1 MVRNVLLSPDGAL
14 CESTDSGALVHWCT
28 GAGSGDHGKRGG
40 PWATDD
46 SNALPP
52 PPPPSAF
59 HLTLREVVNHSGVV
73 GVISVPSSSYNICIT
88 CQPGPTMYSV
98 HHVNCKPGPTWAVDW

>member
-1 MVRNVLLSPDGAL
+1 MHW
-14 CESTDSGALVHWCT
+14 CSGALVHWCT

-73 GVISVPSSSYNICIT
+73 GVISVPVAVVSSSYNICIT
-88 CQPGPTMYSV
+88 CKPGPTMYSV

>member
-1 MVRNVLLSPDGAL
+1 M
-14 CESTDSGALVHWCT
+14 HWCI

-73 GVISVPSSSYNICIT
+73 GVISVPVAVVSSSYNICIT
-88 CQPGPTMYSV
+88 CKPGPTMYIAQ
-98 HHVNCKPGPTWAVDW
+98 HVNCKPGPTMYSVRHVNCKLGPTWAVDW